1 METYRILILGD
12 SPADAAALSADS
24 AIVSAFRPF
33 AELADASV
41 LGVRTPQSRQL
52 TSDDASAVARI
63 GVDAVNLA
71 HSSTMAHG
79 TDGLDTTLAALDST
93 GLQSFGAGRTRA
105 AAQAPLRI
113 DLPDEIGG
121 GEVNLHASVLHP
133 VRTTRAQRVYADA
146 DSAGCAP
153 LTISSS
159 PLARAASTSADTLR
173 IALPT
178 WGESGHWRTQRQF
191 ALAHRLLAKEYDLVL
206 GQGAGHVQEIHRKQ
220 QRWVVYGIGNGLTE
234 SPRFQPD
241 DETSGVNLS
250 FWIMLEI
257 HRDGDRRWVEAKL
270 YPVRTAGPDVGPVPP
285 EDLDR
290 VIQALSARPERPWRF
305 TNPAMNTETDQ
316 LGHHLVLQLGD
327 WPIGKPFSR
336 LTPTFEGADAG
347 DWPLRGPSLSIE
359 DRILGSNKQ
368 LGVAMLAVAAEA
380 EGGTVHWLGRT
391 LALIECRGKRLLSF
405 RYRNHETS
413 LGAVL
418 VRDKVLTA
426 RILERAGVPTPET
439 FLVKSADDAV
449 RVASTVPG
457 PVVIKPRFGVESIGV
472 STGLTTDDEVREAFR
487 FARDNGSQ
495 VILQPHIHF
504 TEELRIMASPEGAM
518 AVNGR
523 ALPHVIGD
531 GVSTIAQLIAD
542 KNRQRTLNPSLEKR
556 PIPIDPLTH
565 RQLSKLGLTV
575 DSVPDLGVR
584 IIVRN
589 VAGLSVGGDTIQA
602 LDETADDIKAAAANA
617 VAAIPGLG
625 WGGADVIIEDGT
637 QRPLVIE
644 INTQAAYGAALFP
657 AYGEPNDVS
666 AAAWTVR
673 YEATAPEVTAA
684 PEAAEFSDTSVPVVL
699 NQRLFGKST
708 SVPFRQLFLD
718 SLTRLPHPVTKPS
731 FTVRQVSTPR
741 GPILVTRT
749 GLTAADRFVVEK
761 VMKRHQW
768 VSRILALR
776 SVPQPPSA
784 TVATTAQLRRFVE
797 EHPDDVTLRTV
808 ETAWKGPNTY
818 LLSPEETME
827 KSALS
832 GACWVQ
838 TRPQGT
844 RLRVLTSHV
853 KAHAVIA
860 SQKQPSVSAES
871 VRAAG
876 LLAVHAV
883 HAVPE
888 LRWAAIDI
896 VLPAS
901 GCTSELLVEGLT
913 TAPTFTSEDQIIAGD
928 IDEFCQWIVE
938 ADDVPVVSQP
948 II

>member
-12 SPADAAALSADS
+12 SPADAAALSADT

-33 AELADASV
+33 VELADTSV

-52 TSDDASAVARI
+52 TSDDASAVARL

-71 HSSTMAHG
+71 YSSTMTHG
-79 TDGLDTTLAALDST
+79 ADGLDSALAVLDSA
-93 GLQSFGAGRTRA
+93 GLPAFGAGRTLA
-105 AAQAPLRI
+105 AAQAPHRI
-113 DLPDEIGG
+113 TLPDEIGG
-121 GEVNLHASVLHP
+121 GEVNLHASVHHP
-133 VRTTRAQRVYADA
+133 VRTARAQRVYADT

-153 LTISSS
+153 MTISSS
-159 PLARAASTSADTLR
+159 PLARAVLTRADTMH

-206 GQGAGHVQEIHRKQ
+206 GQGAKHVQEIHRKL
-220 QRWVVYGIGNGLTE
+220 QRWVVYGIGNGLAK
-234 SPRFQPD
+234 SPGLQPD
-241 DETSGVNLS
+241 DEMAGLDLS
-250 FWIMLEI
+250 FWTVLEI

-290 VIQALSARPERPWRF
+290 VVQALSARPERPWRF

-439 FLVKSADDAV
+439 FLVRSADDAV

-504 TEELRIMASPEGAM
+504 TEELRIMASPEGAV

-575 DSVPDLGVR
+575 DSVPDLGAR

-602 LDETADDIKAAAANA
+602 LDETADDIKSAAANA

-666 AAAWTVR
+666 AAAWAVR
-673 YEATAPEVTAA
+673 YEATAPEVTTA
-684 PEAAEFSDTSVPVVL
+684 PEAVELSDTPVPAVL
-699 NQRLFGKST
+699 NQHLFGKST

-731 FTVRQVSTPR
+731 LTVREVTTAR
-741 GPILVTRT
+741 GTILVTRT

-776 SVPQPPSA
+776 SLPQPPSA
-784 TVATTAQLRRFVE
+784 TVATVTQLQRFVKD
-797 EHPDDVTLRTV
+797 HPGDVTLRTA
-808 ETAWKGPNTY
+808 ETAWRGPDTFR
-818 LLSPEETME
+818 LSADEAAERSSLPGT
-827 KSALS
+827 
-832 GACWVQ
+832 CWVQ
-838 TRPQGT
+838 SIPTGP
-844 RLRVLTSHV
+844 RLRVLASHL
-853 KAHAVIA
+853 KAHAVIV
-860 SQKQPSVSAES
+860 SQEQRSVSAET
-871 VRAAG
+871 VQATG
-876 LLAVHAV
+876 LLAVEAV
-883 HAVPE
+883 RAVPE
-888 LRWAAIDI
+888 LRWAAVDI
-896 VLPAS
+896 VLAPVE
-901 GCTSELLVEGLT
+901 GGTELLVEGLT
-913 TAPTFTSEDQIIAGD
+913 TAPSFTHGDQIIAGG

-938 ADDVPVVSQP
+938 ADDIPVVADRLT
-948 II
+948 